1 MKQNCESGAVSP
13 QEITYSK
20 FEVRAEK
27 INSKKGATRYH
38 IRLDDNI
45 AEPTHYR
52 KHFDIMRKASKQD
65 ELVFYISSYGGY
77 LDTTVQY
84 VYAMLDT
91 KASTKAVVYVAAS
104 AATLI
109 AFAADELDIKPIG
122 TVMLHNFSVQQQGKG
137 NELRAKTDFDDK
149 QFSAMCKMLYK
160 GILTDKEVEQLKEDK
175 DFWRLG
181 RDITK
186 RMEKHSWVPLRKRGE
201 YGKV

>member
-1 MKQNCESGAVSP
+1 MKQNCEGGAISP
-13 QEITYSK
+13 QEKDYSK
-20 FEVRAEK
+20 FEVRTER
-27 INSKKGATRYH
+27 IKGKVSAYRYH

-52 KHFDIMRKASKQD
+52 KHFDIMRKASEKD
-65 ELVFYISSYGGY
+65 ELVFYISSYGGF

-84 VYAMLDT
+84 VYTMLDT
-91 KASTKAVVYVAAS
+91 KAKTKSVVYVAAS

-109 AFAADELDIKPIG
+109 AFAADEVEMRPIG

-137 NELRAKTDFDDK
+137 NELRAKTEFDDI

-186 RMEKHSWVPLRKRGE
+186 RMKKHSWVPLRKRGE
-201 YGKV
+201 YGKS

>member
-1 MKQNCESGAVSP
+1 MKKICDNSPISP
-13 QEITYSK
+13 QELDYAK
-20 FEVRAEK
+20 FEVRTEK
-27 INSKKGATRYH
+27 IAGKNKAYRYH

-52 KHFDIMRKASKQD
+52 KHFDIMRRANKQD

-84 VYAMLDT
+84 VYDMLDT
-91 KASTKAVVYVAAS
+91 KAKTKAVVYVAAS

-109 AFAADELDIKPIG
+109 AFAADEVVLKPIC

-137 NELRAKTDFDDK
+137 SELRAKTDFDDK

-181 RDITK
+181 REIEE
-186 RMEKHSWVPLRKRGE
+186 RMAKHNWVPLRQRGE

>member
-1 MKQNCESGAVSP
+1 MELDESLVEKEMLKYEIRKEVVKGSP
-13 QEITYSK
+13 NKT
-20 FEVRAEK
+20 VW
-27 INSKKGATRYH
+27 H

-45 AEPTHYR
+45 EQPYVYR
-52 KHFDIMRKASKQD
+52 KHFDILRTARKQD
-65 ELVFYISSYGGY
+65 EIIFYISSWGGY
-77 LDTTVQY
+77 LDTTVQF

-91 KASTKAVVYVAAS
+91 KARTKAVIYNAAS

-122 TVMLHNFSVQQQGKG
+122 TVMLHNFSVAQQGKG

-181 RDITK
+181 RAITK
-186 RMEKHSWVPLRKRGE
+186 RMIKHKWKPLRERDE